1 MLREAIFFISWYYCF
16 SELSKSDNKEENM
29 EHVYA
34 FTDEYG
40 AFGWDLDN
48 PTVSTHFIIT
58 SIIVSEANLELCR
71 EKIELVRKKFFKDS
85 EIK

>member
-1 MLREAIFFISWYYCF
+1 
-16 SELSKSDNKEENM
+16 M

-40 AFGWDLDN
+40 AFDWDLDN